1 MCALKAAGVR
11 DQTSNAPSSRWKA
24 ATTASSRS
32 SILKVTPTLSFA
44 AAAHLITPRSPSRRH
59 SLLRPL
65 GCVAPSFCASAL
77 AVSLPHL
84 SAAAPL
90 ARSCPVF
97 TTTPEARAVRA
108 FQSRDA
114 SLCCELRPHRDGDAV
129 EALQVGRHLE
139 STIPHQSAMTA
150 ELAYRS
156 RFAARSCRQPERSG
170 MGDVGVAAR
179 PVGASIRAVHSLAVF
194 RVVAALRSVAPSH
207 LF

>member
-1 MCALKAAGVR
+1 MRTGDDRAAILLPTLGSQLRGRTRQRFTSQSHSADRLASALSNTSLRTSPTLPADAKATSVPHVCLESAGVR

-129 EALQVGRHLE
+129 EAAGW
-139 STIPHQSAMTA
+139 TA
-150 ELAYRS
+150 
-156 RFAARSCRQPERSG
+156 P
-170 MGDVGVAAR
+170 
-179 PVGASIRAVHSLAVF
+179 
-194 RVVAALRSVAPSH
+194 
-207 LF
+207 